1 MPHTISDVH
10 FSDAVNCFN
19 RGEWLDAL
27 LLFEESWLIHRDSEH
42 KAFVQFASI
51 VKQLHLGFTTS
62 PRLLLARA
70 QVLLAESTGTT
81 GIDLTNVVA
90 QLQVLQTYLPPVDSD
105 TFDAQHL
112 PAVRLR
118 WLHE

>member
-1 MPHTISDVH
+1 MPETTSDIH

-27 LLFEESWLIHRDSEH
+27 LLFEESWLVHRDSEH
-42 KAFVQFASI
+42 KAFVQCASI
-51 VKQLHLGFTTS
+51 LKQLHLGYTAS

-70 QVLLAESTGTT
+70 QVLIAESTGTT
-81 GIDLTNVVA
+81 GIDLIDVVA
-90 QLQVLQTYLPPVDSD
+90 QLQLLQTYLPPVDSE
-105 TFDAQHL
+105 TFDARQL

>member
-1 MPHTISDVH
+1 MPDTINDIH

-27 LLFEESWLIHRDSEH
+27 LLFEESWLRHRDSEH
-42 KAFVQFASI
+42 KAFVQCASI
-51 VKQLHLGFTTS
+51 LKQLHLGYTAS

-70 QVLLAESTGTT
+70 QVLIADATGTT
-81 GIDLTNVVA
+81 GIDLAGVVA
-90 QLQVLQTYLPPVDSD
+90 QLQLLQTYLPPVDSES
-105 TFDAQHL
+105 FDARHL

>member
-27 LLFEESWLIHRDSEH
+27 LLFEESWLVHRDSEH

-51 VKQLHLGFTTS
+51 VKQLHLGFTAS

-70 QVLLAESTGTT
+70 QVLIAESTGTT
-81 GIDLTNVVA
+81 GIDLANVVT
-90 QLQVLQTYLPPVDSD
+90 QLQVLQTYLPAVDSES
-105 TFDAQHL
+105 FDARQL

>member
-1 MPHTISDVH
+1 MPETISDVH

-27 LLFEESWLIHRDSEH
+27 LLFEESWLLHRDSEH
-42 KAFVQFASI
+42 KAFVQCASI
-51 VKQLHLGFTTS
+51 LKQLHLGYTAS

-70 QVLLAESTGTT
+70 QVLIAEATGTT
-81 GIDLTNVVA
+81 GIDLDDVMA
-90 QLQVLQTYLPPVDSD
+90 QLRVLQTYLPAVDSE
-105 TFDAQHL
+105 TFDARQL

>member
-1 MPHTISDVH
+1 MPHAISDVH
-10 FSDAVNCFN
+10 FRDAVNCFN
-19 RGEWLDAL
+19 RDEWLDAL

-42 KAFVQFASI
+42 KAFVQCASI
-51 VKQLHLGFTTS
+51 LKQLHLGFTAS

-70 QVLLAESTGTT
+70 QVLIAESTGTT
-81 GIDLTNVVA
+81 GIDLVNVVA
-90 QLQVLQTYLPPVDSD
+90 QLQVLQTYLPSVDSE
-105 TFDAQHL
+105 TFDARHL

>member
-1 MPHTISDVH
+1 MPHTISDIH
-10 FSDAVNCFN
+10 FCDAVNCFN
-19 RGEWLDAL
+19 RGEWLHAL

-51 VKQLHLGFTTS
+51 LKQLHLGFTAS

-70 QVLLAESTGTT
+70 QVLIAESQGTT
-81 GIDLTNVVA
+81 GIDLNHIVG
-90 QLQVLQTYLPPVDSD
+90 QLMTLQTQLPPIDSD
-105 TFDAQHL
+105 SFDARHL
-112 PAVRLR
+112 PAVHIR

>member
-1 MPHTISDVH
+1 MPDTISDIH

-70 QVLLAESTGTT
+70 QVLIAESTGTT
-81 GIDLTNVVA
+81 GIDLVNVVA
-90 QLQVLQTYLPPVDSD
+90 QLRLLQTYLPPVDSE
-105 TFDAQHL
+105 TFDARHL

>member
-1 MPHTISDVH
+1 MPHVISDIH

-19 RGEWLDAL
+19 RGDWLDAL
-27 LLFEESWLIHRDSEH
+27 LLFEESWLVHRDSEH
-42 KAFVQFASI
+42 KAFVQCASI
-51 VKQLHLGFTTS
+51 LKQLHLGYTAS

-70 QVLLAESTGTT
+70 QVLIAESTSTT
-81 GIDLTNVVA
+81 GIDLADVVA
-90 QLQVLQTYLPPVDSD
+90 QLRLLQTYLPPVDSE
-105 TFDAQHL
+105 TFDARQL